1 MYELSPCLLGTELKA
16 GTHGPPRCPPTCSP
30 GACSRLLGT
39 SPRGAEPSRATG
51 TPASSPLQV
60 PFPASPP
67 VPHLG
72 RGATC
77 SRLSAPER
85 RGLLPTPPQAGPS
98 PPAPGAGHHH
108 PHSRRVHGGFLRTTL
123 PGCPCALPT

>member
-30 GACSRLLGT
+30 GAGSRLLGT

-77 SRLSAPER
+77 SRLSAPSACCCCTIR
-85 RGLLPTPPQAGPS
+85 TQAYQAGPFNRS
-98 PPAPGAGHHH
+98 QNLE
-108 PHSRRVHGGFLRTTL
+108 F
-123 PGCPCALPT
+123 